1 MIKDLAV
8 KYGAAR
14 LLLAQHARMGH
25 LEESAR
31 VVRVGRGPKATTRP
45 DALIFDLD
53 GTLWDAAAA
62 STYGWNLALEEMGLA
77 QRVTDAGIRSVSGK
91 PFPEC
96 VSTLLPELAPWPP
109 ELQEHLEV
117 RERTG
122 IELIAGELYPG
133 VDEGLRRLA
142 ARYPLFLVSNC
153 PAWYLEEFF
162 RHSGLRD
169 LFTGWDCWGLSGIP
183 KPGMLLNLAERYHLG
198 RAVYVGDTKGDR
210 AATEAAGLEFA
221 FVEYGFG
228 DMEDVRLSFATF
240 EGLVAHFL
248 DRL

>member
-1 MIKDLAV
+1 VL
-8 KYGAAR
+8 
-14 LLLAQHARMGH
+14 
-25 LEESAR
+25 
-31 VVRVGRGPKATTRP
+31 P

-62 STYGWNLALEEMGLA
+62 STYGWNLALEEMGLP
-77 QRVTDAGIRSVSGK
+77 QRVTDDGIRSISGK

-96 VSTLLPELAPWPP
+96 VSTLLPELVPWPA
-109 ELQEHLEV
+109 ELQEHLET

-133 VDEGLRRLA
+133 VDDGLRRLA
-142 ARYPLFLVSNC
+142 GRYPLFLVSNC
-153 PAWYLEEFF
+153 PAWYLDEFF

-169 LFTGWDCWGLSGIP
+169 CFTGWDCWGLSGIP
-183 KPGMLLNLAERYHLG
+183 KSGMLSNLAAHHRLEQ
-198 RAVYVGDTKGDR
+198 AVYVGDTQGDR

-228 DMEDVRLSFATF
+228 RVEGVSLQFADF
-240 EGLVAHFL
+240 PVLVAHFL
-248 DRL
+248 DQC